1 MITMLGW
8 VGYPQTSGN
17 LPMASIRKEFEG
29 TEMPLITNS
38 SQYPSICNKKDL
50 IVDFARSHR

>member
-1 MITMLGW
+1 MLGW

-29 TEMPLITNS
+29 IEMPLITNS
-38 SQYPSICNKKDL
+38 SQYPSICNKKGL
-50 IVDFARSHR
+50 IVDSARSHR